1 MTTVDTVEPIAQLA
15 VTIDEQ
21 FRAWI
26 DPRSNLQPPLLI
38 VGAGLSSGLVPRA
51 NELATAICARKGEIE
66 DELQI
71 AAGPAIAPE
80 CESDLYAWAGHCID
94 ELTAKHSHSDVTAK
108 ARLATAMGLTTDKR
122 FLAQAGVGPRGST
135 PRHRALAR
143 LARENRIRAVWS
155 FNWDCWLESSFDAVG
170 LRRHDES
177 SQRVANE
184 GWKTRYRVWFKNE
197 PAHNAIDTQL
207 LFKAHGCVRALQE
220 GQGDFVIAKSE
231 MEAPQPDSKTTLLRK
246 QIGADGG
253 AIAIGWAARE
263 PYVVNVFATQ
273 TPPAHAALQGG
284 ITFVDMADQADHQT
298 IRRAYGAQAG
308 NAAVAVKV
316 NPDGPGQTDHLMLWL
331 QTKRGIRSLHQ
342 TCSDQQSQRAL
353 LQIERQ
359 LPAFDDASMCS
370 SWIASFFDDWLP
382 VWLRCCYFTGAQK
395 ELGVVPGHE
404 FNVLPSDRRDAHIH
418 WSNPST
424 GRQDLQAAISLLL
437 ALSDPAQP
445 HCPWL
450 FDDFPGAL
458 WHPQNSHLILPVPI
472 WADHQCAARATLKP
486 LVESLHWA
494 GKGRIETLTLLP
506 LTPLGDTQ
514 PVDAPLRLQGWK
526 EAVASCFNHAALAD
540 PTRILDCTLNA
551 LKAMYVKP

>member
-1 MTTVDTVEPIAQLA
+1 MTAVDTVEPIEP
-15 VTIDEQ
+15 IDEK
-21 FRAWI
+21 FCAWI
-26 DPRSNLQPPLLI
+26 DPQSNLLAPLLI

-51 NELATAICARKGEIE
+51 DQLATAIGARKGEIE

-71 AAGPAIAPE
+71 SAGPAISTE
-80 CESDLYAWAGHCID
+80 WDLYAWADHCLS
-94 ELTAKHSHSDVTAK
+94 ELTHIHGHSDITAK
-108 ARLATAMGLTTDKR
+108 THLAVAMGLTTDKR
-122 FLAQAGVGPRGST
+122 FLAQAGVGPRGTT
-135 PRHRALAR
+135 PRHRVLAR

-155 FNWDCWLESSFDAVG
+155 FNWDCWLEASLDAVG

-177 SQRVANE
+177 AHRIANE
-184 GWKTRYRVWFKNE
+184 GWKTRYHVWFKSE

-207 LFKAHGCVRALQE
+207 LFKAHGCIRALQE
-220 GQGDFVIAKSE
+220 GRGDFVIAKSE
-231 MEAPQPDSKTTLLRK
+231 MEAQQPNSKTTILRK
-246 QIGADGG
+246 QIAADGG

-263 PYVVNVFATQ
+263 PYVVEIFTKQKWPEHEAPT
-273 TPPAHAALQGG
+273 GS
-284 ITFVDMADQADHQT
+284 ITFVDIEDRPDHEKV
-298 IRRAYGAQAG
+298 REAYSGQRGHACL
-308 NAAVAVKV
+308 AVQR
-316 NPDGPGQTDHLMLWL
+316 DGPGQTDHLMLWV
-331 QTKRGIRSLHQ
+331 QAKRGIRSLQ
-342 TCSDQQSQRAL
+342 RACSDIASRQAL
-353 LQIERQ
+353 THIEDQ

-370 SWIASFFDDWLP
+370 LWIASFFDDWLP
-382 VWLRCCYFTGAQK
+382 VWLRCCFFTGAQR
-395 ELGVVPGHE
+395 ELGVLPGHE

-437 ALSDPAQP
+437 ALADLAQP

-458 WHPQNSHLILPVPI
+458 WHPQNSHLVLPVPI
-472 WADHQCAARATLKP
+472 WADHRCAARATLKP

-514 PVDAPLRLQGWK
+514 PVDAPLRMQGWK

-540 PTRILDCTLNA
+540 PARILDCTLDA